1 MAESYTEDELLGLYR
16 DGKDDPHILEK
27 LSDLACKPK
36 EEVLN
41 ILHLHSLALD
51 IQPEEKPPKN
61 GRNKVRHT
69 EEMWRKAVGLR
80 AAGESWERVSSQT
93 GIPVTVLKA
102 DWRKKARVLGIDAP
116 ETPPPKPFTLHPI
129 VERSP
134 CMEEKTKNPPEA
146 AKERLLSA
154 LRESV
159 DCLRAIGPEDSFIIS
174 YIDGQ
179 LSVQYSLEIWKGDAH
194 E

>member
-36 EEVLN
+36 GEVLSF
-41 ILHLHSLALD
+41 LHLHGQALD
-51 IQPEEKPPKN
+51 VQPEDKPKA
-61 GRNKVRHT
+61 GRNNVRHT

-80 AAGESWERVSSQT
+80 AAGESWERVSAQT
-93 GIPVTVLKA
+93 GIPVLSLKNE
-102 DWRKKARVLGIDAP
+102 WRKKARAFGMDLP

-134 CMEEKTKNPPEA
+134 HMEENLKTPPET
-146 AKERLLSA
+146 AKERLLCA
-154 LRESV
+154 VRESV

-174 YIDGQ
+174 YIEGQ